1 MTFVRGEA
9 AHKSQKSL
17 SRSSRKRR
25 NGIFYVRTLLKKE
38 MLSLML
44 RTLFFV
50 CLLLLAPSVAMGA
63 SGAKV
68 YDFSDAKGT
77 NAIALSID
85 APFEPVV
92 GYATGITG
100 SATFDP
106 AAPEKTTG
114 KIVVDVSSVRFSN
127 EGYTGTVRFF
137 ALQEKKFPQ
146 IICELKRIVRGRMVK
161 PGVYEGKVEAA
172 FTCKGVTKMQVF
184 DLSVRH
190 FPGAARQ
197 RVPDIDGD
205 LLNVRCNFKI
215 RRSDYGIAKDVEAEL
230 IGDDVEVRVALI
242 GIAGKKR
249 EEKPV
254 PPPADAPKKA
264 EAPKD
269 IPLTV
274 NGKNYS
280 LAERMAFHKIP
291 GVSVALIR
299 DFEIAWVANFGEA
312 DKGRP
317 MTADTLFQAGTMGN
331 TLVTSA
337 ALRAVQE
344 KRIALD
350 GPAQYDIAA
359 WRVPSFPGG
368 RPLTLRDLLENKS
381 GLTYHKYY
389 GYERAKPVPTL
400 LQVLNGEKPAVTPP
414 VKLVTAPGTLYNL
427 AAENYVVLQKV
438 AEERSG
444 QPFNAVM
451 REFVFDPLG
460 MTRSTFAQ
468 PLPESRCSEAAVGH
482 DDEGKPLPGGWR
494 VYPEAAASGLWTTP
508 REFAVY
514 LADFLRSAAGRDDA
528 KILSPASAKTMLT
541 PVAIEKDGDEQY
553 MGIGRDRWN
562 GRDCLFRGGNTQG
575 YYTIFNARPETG
587 SAILIMV
594 NRNLCWQFAN
604 EVRDALAR
612 QESWKGF

>member
-1 MTFVRGEA
+1 
-9 AHKSQKSL
+9 
-17 SRSSRKRR
+17 
-25 NGIFYVRTLLKKE
+25 
-38 MLSLML
+38 ML
-44 RTLFFV
+44 RTLFLG
-50 CLLLLAPSVAMGA
+50 CLLLLAPCVIAA
-63 SGAKV
+63 PSGAKV
-68 YDFSDAKGT
+68 YDFNDPKGT

-92 GYATGITG
+92 GYATGISG
-100 SATFDP
+100 NATFDP
-106 AAPEKTTG
+106 AVPEKTTG

-146 IICELKRIVRGRMVK
+146 ITCQLKRIVSGKVVK
-161 PGVYEGKVEAA
+161 SGIYEGKVEAD
-172 FTCKGVTKMQVF
+172 FTCKGITKTQIF

-197 RVPDIDGD
+197 RVPEIDGD

-230 IGDDVEVRVALI
+230 IGDEVEVRVALV

-249 EEKPV
+249 EEKPSA
-254 PPPADAPKKA
+254 PPAEAPKKA
-264 EAPKD
+264 EAPRD
-269 IPLTV
+269 IPLNVGGKTV
-274 NGKNYS
+274 S
-280 LAERMAFHKIP
+280 LRERMAFHKIP

-299 DFEIAWVANFGEA
+299 DFNVAWVARFGEA
-312 DKGRP
+312 SKGQP
-317 MTADTLFQAGTMGN
+317 MTEDTLFQAGTMGN
-331 TLVTSA
+331 ALVTSG

-350 GPAQYDIAA
+350 GPAQYDIKN

-389 GYERAKPVPTL
+389 GYDAAKLVPTL
-400 LQVLNGEKPAVTPP
+400 LQVLNGEKPAITPAA
-414 VKLVTAPGTLYNL
+414 KLAAAPGTTFNL

-444 QPFNAVM
+444 QSFDAVM
-451 REFVFDPLG
+451 REFVFDPLE
-460 MTRSTFAQ
+460 MKRSTFALN
-468 PLPESRCSEAAVGH
+468 PPDALRGDAAIGH
-482 DDEGKPLPGGWR
+482 DDNGDPIPGGWR
-494 VYPEAAASGLWTTP
+494 AYPELAASGLWTTP

-514 LADFLRSAAGRDDA
+514 LADFLRSAAGRNDA
-528 KILSPASAKTMLT
+528 KILSPEWAKEMLK
-541 PVAIEKDGDEQY
+541 PVATDSDGDEQC
-553 MGIGRDRWN
+553 MGIGKN
-562 GRDCLFRGGNTQG
+562 NYGGRTYLFRGGNAQG

-587 SAILIMV
+587 SGILIMA
-594 NRNLCWQFAN
+594 NRNLCWQFSN
-604 EVRDALAR
+604 ELRDALAK
-612 QESWKGF
+612 QEKWPGF